1 MPAWRRGRDS
11 NPRYLAAH
19 LISSQA
25 HSTTLPPLL
34 KNHHYADEIVSS
46 NPLLLQTR
54 TVAISTLARIAIAVL
69 DICMS
74 KPILKVILS
83 ALALL
88 LGSCQS
94 NKIVSIDFSDG
105 TFKGEVDEEGAKNGK
120 GAYLWYDGSSYKGD
134 FLKDERHG
142 LGSFTWANGEKY
154 VGEYLEGERTGE
166 GSYFWPDGSS
176 YEGSFLKGSRHG
188 EGVFTSSDGTTYQG
202 EWLNDQQHGKGV
214 LVFADGRR
222 IQGLWKNGKIMT
234 SPAMLPPKAEKP
246 ILIVEEIPQE
256 TFDPITSKS
265 EPESEALQGKPTE
278 GTISPLMPNDAK
290 QAPPPIPPTSKALT
304 DAPAFDLNS
313 KPADKEISNPIEA
326 DSQSTAGKSA
336 NKSPVGISE
345 PSESTVWTGTVEEA
359 EIEFTT
365 ELINGLDT
373 VRVKKS
379 NEPFTGTMRIL
390 NRSGSLQGS
399 VNLENGLL
407 HGEEVFY
414 ESDGSVSEKNVWENG
429 RLVK

>member
-1 MPAWRRGRDS
+1 
-11 NPRYLAAH
+11 
-19 LISSQA
+19 
-25 HSTTLPPLL
+25 
-34 KNHHYADEIVSS
+34 
-46 NPLLLQTR
+46 
-54 TVAISTLARIAIAVL
+54 
-69 DICMS
+69 
-74 KPILKVILS
+74 
-83 ALALL
+83 
-88 LGSCQS
+88 
-94 NKIVSIDFSDG
+94 
-105 TFKGEVDEEGAKNGK
+105 
-120 GAYLWYDGSSYKGD
+120 
-134 FLKDERHG
+134 
-142 LGSFTWANGEKY
+142 
-154 VGEYLEGERTGE
+154 
-166 GSYFWPDGSS
+166 
-176 YEGSFLKGSRHG
+176 
-188 EGVFTSSDGTTYQG
+188 
-202 EWLNDQQHGKGV
+202 
-214 LVFADGRR
+214 
-222 IQGLWKNGKIMT
+222 
-234 SPAMLPPKAEKP
+234 MLPPKAEKP
-246 ILIVEEIPQE
+246 ILIIEEIPQE

-290 QAPPPIPPTSKALT
+290 QAPLPIPPASKALT
-304 DAPAFDLNS
+304 DASAFTRRNLRTRNFQ
-313 KPADKEISNPIEA
+313 PIEA

-379 NEPFTGTMRIL
+379 NEPFTGMMRIL